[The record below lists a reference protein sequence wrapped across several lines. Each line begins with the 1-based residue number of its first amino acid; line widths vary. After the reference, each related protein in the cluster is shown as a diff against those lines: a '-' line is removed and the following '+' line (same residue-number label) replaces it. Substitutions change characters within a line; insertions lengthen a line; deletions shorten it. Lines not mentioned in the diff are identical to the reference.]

1 MRMGRILGHS
11 SRGSTESD
19 TKPVFGPGPSRLPG
33 SSGGLTA
40 RRSANVEAQPP
51 EADPSFPLARLP
63 TDVLLN
69 IAARLPGEDL
79 KDLAET
85 CSSFRTELSPLR
97 IAHRVTSMTL
107 SRSVHS
113 IVTANRRGANDLFS
127 RGFRHG
133 FNPHQALADLGEA
146 LGHGQMTHVAD
157 AIVDHLTV
165 SEFAVLKDFVRKIST
180 LGTNNRI
187 DRDPQFQAIV
197 LAQAFFSR
205 FRHRINVNS
214 LNELAFAAVKLCK
227 HAPALKHN
235 HVLSTEASRAAKK
248 VHRDVHTSNLL
259 YDLEFAGVLIGLI
272 AIVVLMPT
280 CAPVFTVQAMLKE
293 DKTSSIALKF
303 LAEVISDI
311 PQRDM
316 SNDLHH
322 QVLDLLVCTAD
333 ETADKARRLAKVLR
347 EKTPPAQ
354 RAELRTA
361 LLKAQKPTL
370 AAEFLV

>member
-1 MRMGRILGHS
+1 MS
-11 SRGSTESD
+11 
-19 TKPVFGPGPSRLPG
+19 
-33 SSGGLTA
+33 
-40 RRSANVEAQPP
+40 
-51 EADPSFPLARLP
+51 
-63 TDVLLN
+63 
-69 IAARLPGEDL
+69 
-79 KDLAET
+79 
-85 CSSFRTELSPLR
+85 
-97 IAHRVTSMTL
+97 L

-113 IVTANRRGANDLFS
+113 IVTANRRGTNDLFS

-146 LGHGQMTHVAD
+146 LGHGQTTDVAE
-157 AIVDHLTV
+157 ASVGGLTA

-205 FRHRINVNS
+205 FRRSININS
-214 LNELAFAAVKLCK
+214 LNELALAAVKLCK

-235 HVLSTEASRAAKK
+235 HVLSMEASRAAEK
-248 VHRDVHTSNLL
+248 VVLHVFSPDRQYALEWSDCLL
-259 YDLEFAGVLIGLI
+259 GLI
-272 AIVVLMPT
+272 ALGVLMPT
-280 CAPVFTVQAMLKE
+280 YVPVLTVQAMLKE

-303 LAEVISDI
+303 LAELISDI
-311 PQRDM
+311 PQTNM
-316 SNDLHH
+316 SNDLHQ
-322 QVLDLLVCTAD
+322 QVLDLLVGTAD

-361 LLKAQKPTL
+361 LLTAQKPSL
-370 AAEFLV
+370 AAEFLD